1 MNLQPQID
9 LLIKL
14 GDLGDEIPG
23 LSIDPIIEN
32 MVEQSEEIKSY
43 YESVEEEVQE
53 NIDRGMDQKEA
64 LEEAKEQKK
73 EVIEKYKENIKTLV
87 QEKIGEIKN
96 QYKIFKDSIK
106 SIPDD
111 VKSTVAN
118 LASPAVVTV
127 PPGVN
132 NPINIVNEVKK
143 AINLFTGTL
152 NIAILAF
159 AEIIKAANTILFQ
172 IPQSILDTVETIS
185 TINNAIGT
193 LNSVIP

>member
-9 LLIKL
+9 LLTKL
-14 GDLGDEIPG
+14 GDMGEGIPG

-32 MVEQSEEIKSY
+32 MVKQSEEIKSY
-43 YESVEEEVQE
+43 YESIEEEVQE
-53 NIDRGMDQKEA
+53 NIDRGMEA
-64 LEEAKEQKK
+64 EKAVEEAKKQKEEIIK
-73 EVIEKYKENIKTLV
+73 KYKENIKSLV

-96 QYKIFKDSIK
+96 QYKIFKDSLK

-111 VKSTVAN
+111 VKATIAN
-118 LASPAVVTV
+118 LASPAVITV

-132 NPINIVNEVKK
+132 NPVNIINEAKK
-143 AINLFTGTL
+143 AINFLTGTL

-159 AEIIKAANTILFQ
+159 SEIIKAANVILFQ
-172 IPQSILDTVETIS
+172 IPQPILDTVNTIS
-185 TINNAIGT
+185 TVNNIIST